1 MATTYK
7 LISSVTVGS
16 GGASSIA
23 FTSIPAT
30 YTDLLIKISM
40 RCAGGQQWSKLEF
53 NGTSYLTNWKMQY
66 LQGDGTSAAS
76 GNQADS
82 YYSIMMPG
90 SGQTA
95 STFGSAEVYIPNYR
109 SSNNKPVSIDHVT
122 ENNAVGA
129 FANLTALLWSNSA
142 AITSIT
148 ISESSGSS
156 NYAQYSTASLYG
168 ISNA

>member
-1 MATTYK
+1 MATTHT

-16 GGASSIA
+16 GGAASIG

-30 YTDLLIKISM
+30 YTDLVVKISM
-40 RCAGGQQWSKLEF
+40 RCAGNAQWSRLEF
-53 NGTSYLTNWKMQY
+53 NGTSYTTNWKMRY
-66 LQGDGTSAAS
+66 LQGDGSSAAS

-95 STFGSAEVYIPNYR
+95 STFGSAEIYIPNYAG
-109 SSNNKPVSIDHVT
+109 SSNKSVSIDHVT
-122 ENNAVGA
+122 ENNATGA
-129 FANLTALLWSNSA
+129 FANLTTLLWSNSA

-148 ISESSGSS
+148 ITESSGSS
-156 NYAQYSTASLYG
+156 NYAQYSTAYLYG